1 MYRSIAQ
8 SSIVEKSHSDLF
20 CKFEKMFRVNSLLR
34 AANVKKANPGFDR
47 RSVKTVKTTPE
58 TRSYQ

>member
-34 AANVKKANPGFDR
+34 AANVKKAKGICADKLFWFLL
-47 RSVKTVKTTPE
+47 SLVFTGK
-58 TRSYQ
+58 